1 MKTFKEF
8 AKNIAPRG
16 HKIVKVFDVK
26 GVETMVTMNN
36 KGKFNLMFNN
46 QVVDTFDSQ
55 KEAMRA
61 AKQFGSMMGKRQI
74 QMKLITEHTE
84 EVSYIVEDKE
94 GGGKNYII
102 EGIFA
107 QAEQKNRNG
116 RIYPK
121 AILESAVSK
130 YDTEQVKTQRAV
142 GELNHPAG
150 PIINLDKVSH
160 RITEL
165 KWNGNDVMGKALIL
179 DTPNGQIVKGLL
191 DGGVKLGVST
201 RGMGTLEQKG
211 GVNMV
216 GKDFVLNTVDIVQ
229 DPSAPS
235 AFVNG
240 IMEGVEWIWNNGVL
254 EAQELERIETEIK
267 NASRSDRSAVEI
279 REFKNFLSKIN
290 L

>member
-1 MKTFKEF
+1 
-8 AKNIAPRG
+8 
-16 HKIVKVFDVK
+16 
-26 GVETMVTMNN
+26 
-36 KGKFNLMFNN
+36 
-46 QVVDTFDSQ
+46 
-55 KEAMRA
+55 
-61 AKQFGSMMGKRQI
+61 
-74 QMKLITEHTE
+74 MKLITEHTE
-84 EVSYIVEDKE
+84 EVSYIVEAKDD
-94 GGGKNYII
+94 GSKNYVI

-116 RIYPK
+116 RIYPRP
-121 AILESAVSK
+121 ILEKAVSK
-130 YDTEQVKTQRAV
+130 YNNEQVKTQRAV

-165 KWNGNDVMGKALIL
+165 NWDGNNVMGKALIL
-179 DTPNGQIVKGLL
+179 DTPNGKIVKGLL

-201 RGMGTLEQKG
+201 RGMGTLENKG

-216 GKDFVLNTVDIVQ
+216 RDDYVMNTVDIVQ

-235 AFVNG
+235 AFVDG

-254 EAQELERIETEIK
+254 EPQEIEKIETEIK
-267 NASRSDRSAVEI
+267 NASKSDRSAVEM